1 MFKESHVSFKAS
13 NNFIQKLFDEAE
25 IKISKN
31 IAKFGDVNVLTEGTS
46 LYPNVW
52 LETQP
57 MGGEMYAKRNIE
69 IAVNNQLVFMNNQRE
84 DGRLPGMIS
93 LNNDGTIH
101 CDYDWLQGY
110 CFPTHAFNMYFLA
123 KEDKDYLEKLY
134 DVLVGFDNY
143 LWKYRDSDGDGCLEV
158 WCIWDTGE
166 DFSTRFYE
174 APNSWGGESAPYGK
188 AKLPYESMDLMGY
201 SYNGRY
207 VLSVISEILK
217 NGKEQYWRK
226 KSDEVKEKIR
236 SYLWIE
242 EKNACYDRDCNN
254 EILDVLIH
262 NNLRVMYFGAFTQ
275 DMADNFIKY
284 HLLNP
289 NEFWTPLPLPSIAI
303 SEKLFRNNSHND
315 WSGQPEGLTYQRA
328 IMALENYG
336 HFAEVTLLGEKLIKA
351 VGKYCVFT
359 QQFDPFTMEPSL
371 KENKDFDGYG
381 PTILAVLEYIAKM
394 YGIHMN
400 NNTIYW
406 SGLSFA
412 TREHRYS
419 QTWFE
424 NEYYLENDA
433 ATFCGFRNG
442 ERLFE
447 CSAFA
452 RVVTDFE
459 GNVIELIGIDTI
471 ERTVEITVGD
481 KKTSVSIKPN
491 EKYKFSKD
499 FKPVLSGKVSFDYP
513 FRGE

>member
-1 MFKESHVSFKAS
+1 
-13 NNFIQKLFDEAE
+13 
-25 IKISKN
+25 
-31 IAKFGDVNVLTEGTS
+31 
-46 LYPNVW
+46 
-52 LETQP
+52 
-57 MGGEMYAKRNIE
+57 
-69 IAVNNQLVFMNNQRE
+69 
-84 DGRLPGMIS
+84 
-93 LNNDGTIH
+93 
-101 CDYDWLQGY
+101 
-110 CFPTHAFNMYFLA
+110 
-123 KEDKDYLEKLY
+123 
-134 DVLVGFDNY
+134 
-143 LWKYRDSDGDGCLEV
+143 
-158 WCIWDTGE
+158 
-166 DFSTRFYE
+166 
-174 APNSWGGESAPYGK
+174 
-188 AKLPYESMDLMGY
+188 
-201 SYNGRY
+201 
-207 VLSVISEILK
+207 
-217 NGKEQYWRK
+217 
-226 KSDEVKEKIR
+226 
-236 SYLWIE
+236 
-242 EKNACYDRDCNN
+242 
-254 EILDVLIH
+254 
-262 NNLRVMYFGAFTQ
+262 MYFGAFTQ

-381 PTILAVLEYIAKM
+381 PTILAVLEYVAKM

-400 NNTIYW
+400 NNTVFW

-412 TREHRYS
+412 NSEHNYR
-419 QTWFE
+419 QIWFE
-424 NEYYLENDA
+424 NEYYLENDV

-471 ERTVEITVGD
+471 ERTVEITIGD

-491 EKYKFSKD
+491 EKYKLSKD
-499 FKPVLSGKVSFDYP
+499 FIPVLSGKVSFDYP